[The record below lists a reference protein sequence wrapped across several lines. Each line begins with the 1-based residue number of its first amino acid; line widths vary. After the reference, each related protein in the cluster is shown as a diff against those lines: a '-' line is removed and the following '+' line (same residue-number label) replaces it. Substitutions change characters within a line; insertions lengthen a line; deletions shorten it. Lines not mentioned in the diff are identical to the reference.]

1 MAPSAGRNV
10 PRSYPRSRSPLPP
23 GRLPPGGRPQGGAVV
38 PGTFAAS
45 ASYIATP
52 AATRPALPEANAANS
67 LGAAL
72 ALTFSFN
79 IVISIPLHTAM
90 AEVING

>member
-23 GRLPPGGRPQGGAVV
+23 GRLSPGGRPQGGAVV
-38 PGTFAAS
+38 LGTLAAS
-45 ASYIATP
+45 APHIAAS
-52 AATRPALPEANAANS
+52 AAKRLALPEANAACS

-72 ALTFSFN
+72 ALTFPFN
-79 IVISIPLHTAM
+79 IVIGIPLHAAM